1 MPDGFAAPLGSRKRP
16 RSRPLNSLSMDTLQ
30 LAAAAQ
36 FFQQQLAGQ
45 SIHKISAAAGGLHLH
60 TGKQTLACMVQRT
73 PLGLW
78 LAPESA
84 APEEQQGH
92 WSNLLQQRLKGFRIE
107 RIAVPWADR
116 IVRLDF
122 SRIHISKRVDQLSLI
137 AECFGGRGNL
147 ALLDA
152 QEQIRWA
159 WRWDSLD
166 GPAVPRFL
174 PGIVYHPP
182 ESARPFEES
191 RSDPTI
197 WLQCMAPR
205 YRPGSP
211 ATQAFIQEQW
221 AARSA
226 TSSWWQAKTEA
237 GQNLLYPLRLPDGP
251 PMQAL
256 SPDVALQLP
265 ASPLTQ
271 APSPAEHALAIEK
284 NRLHQRIQKMRHDL
298 QQWEAPEYYRILA
311 FALFAVPDAIARVA
325 SIQATDHTHGDG
337 RILEIAVTPGKS
349 LHQQAQKYMQKAL
362 RSQRAVQKIQQRL
375 QDSEKLLDELLS
387 RGQEA
392 LLLTQR
398 LPQTQNAPVRHKDQ
412 ERSARGLA
420 EPFHHTM
427 IAGFDIFWGNNAREN
442 DRLTFRFAKDWDI
455 WFHVQDLGGS
465 HVILRR
471 ENASTLVPEQVIA
484 AAARLALQHSQSR
497 AFSAEVDWTEVRHV
511 QRKPGAGPG
520 QVIYR
525 HFQTIRVRRD
535 AHDDL

>member
-1 MPDGFAAPLGSRKRP
+1 
-16 RSRPLNSLSMDTLQ
+16 MDTLQ

-45 SIHKISAAAGGLHLH
+45 SLHKISAAAGGIHLH
-60 TGKQTLACMVQRT
+60 AGKQTLACMVQRA

-84 APEEQQGH
+84 TTEEQGH
-92 WSNLLQQRLKGFRIE
+92 WSNPLQQRLKGFRIE
-107 RIAVPWADR
+107 RIVVPWADR

-122 SRIHISKRVDQLSLI
+122 SRMHISKRVDQLSLI

-182 ESARPFEES
+182 ESARLFEES

-205 YRPGSP
+205 YRPGSST
-211 ATQAFIQEQW
+211 AQAFIQEQW
-221 AARSA
+221 ALRSA
-226 TSSWWQAKTEA
+226 SSSWWQAKTEA

-251 PMQAL
+251 PMQAMA
-256 SPDVALQLP
+256 PDIALQLP
-265 ASPLTQ
+265 ASTFAQTPT
-271 APSPAEHALAIEK
+271 PAEHALTTEK
-284 NRLHQRIQKMRHDL
+284 NRLQQRIQKMRHDL
-298 QQWEAPEYYRILA
+298 QQWEAPEYYRTLA
-311 FALFAVPDAIARVA
+311 FALFAAPDSIARAA

-337 RILEIAVTPGKS
+337 RMLEIAVTPGKS

-375 QDSEKLLDELLS
+375 QDSEKLLNELLS
-387 RGQEA
+387 KGQDA
-392 LLLTQR
+392 LPLTQR
-398 LPQTQNAPVRHKDQ
+398 PPQTQNAPARHKGQ
-412 ERSARGLA
+412 ELTTRGLA
-420 EPFHHTM
+420 APFLHHTI

-442 DRLTFRFAKDWDI
+442 DRLTFRFAKGWDI

-497 AFSAEVDWTEVRHV
+497 ALSAEVDWTEVRQV

-535 AHDDL
+535 AHDEV

>member
-1 MPDGFAAPLGSRKRP
+1 
-16 RSRPLNSLSMDTLQ
+16 MDTLQ

-45 SIHKISAAAGGLHLH
+45 SIHKISSAAGGLHLH
-60 TGKQTLACMVQRT
+60 TGKQTLVCMVQRT

-84 APEEQQGH
+84 TTEEQGHH
-92 WSNLLQQRLKGFRIE
+92 WSAPLQQQLKGFRIE

-116 IVRLDF
+116 IVRMDF
-122 SRIHISKRVDQLSLI
+122 SRMHISKRVDQLSLI

-166 GPAVPRFL
+166 GPTAPRFL

-182 ESARPFEES
+182 ESARLFEES
-191 RSDPTI
+191 RSDLSI

-205 YRPGSP
+205 YRPDGST
-211 ATQAFIQEQW
+211 AQAFMKEQW
-221 AARSA
+221 AERSA
-226 TSSWWQAKTEA
+226 SSSWWQAKTEA
-237 GQNLLYPLRLPDGP
+237 GQNLLYPLCLPDGP
-251 PMQAL
+251 PMQAKA
-256 SPDVALQLP
+256 PEIALQLP
-265 ASPLTQ
+265 ASTLTR
-271 APSPAEHALAIEK
+271 APSPAEHALATEK
-284 NRLHQRIQKMRHDL
+284 NRLQQRIQKMRHDL
-298 QQWEAPEYYRILA
+298 QQWEAPEYYRTLA
-311 FALFAVPDAIARVA
+311 FALFAVPDSTARAA
-325 SIQATDHTHGDG
+325 SIQAIDHTHGDG
-337 RILEIAVTPGKS
+337 RLLEIAVTPGKS
-349 LHQQAQKYMQKAL
+349 LHQQAQKYMKKAL

-375 QDSEKLLDELLS
+375 QDSEKLLDELLPK
-387 RGQEA
+387 GQGA
-392 LLLTQR
+392 LPLAHR
-398 LPQTQNAPVRHKDQ
+398 LPQTQNAPVRHKCQ
-412 ERSARGLA
+412 ERTTRRLA

-442 DRLTFRFAKDWDI
+442 DRLTFRFAKSWDI

-471 ENASTLVPEQVIA
+471 ENASTLVPEPVIA

-497 AFSAEVDWTEVRHV
+497 ALSAEVDWTEVRHV

-535 AHDDL
+535 AHDEG

>member
-1 MPDGFAAPLGSRKRP
+1 
-16 RSRPLNSLSMDTLQ
+16 MDTLQ

-36 FFQQQLAGQ
+36 LFQHQLAGQ
-45 SIHKISAAAGGLHLH
+45 NIHKISAAAGGIHLH
-60 TGKQTLACMVQRT
+60 TGKQTLACMVQRA

-84 APEEQQGH
+84 TTEEQGH
-92 WSNLLQQRLKGFRIE
+92 WSNSLQQRLKGFRIE

-122 SRIHISKRVDQLSLI
+122 SRMHISKRVDQLSLI

-191 RSDPTI
+191 QSDLTI

-205 YRPGSP
+205 YRPDSP

-251 PMQAL
+251 PMQAMA
-256 SPDVALQLP
+256 PDIALQLP
-265 ASPLTQ
+265 ASPLAQT
-271 APSPAEHALAIEK
+271 PTPAEHALTTEK
-284 NRLHQRIQKMRHDL
+284 KRLHQRIQKMHHDL
-298 QQWEAPEYYRILA
+298 QQWEAPEYYRTLA
-311 FALFAVPDAIARVA
+311 FALFAVPDSIARAA
-325 SIQATDHTHGDG
+325 SIQAADHTHGDG
-337 RILEIAVTPGKS
+337 RMLEIAVTPGKS

-387 RGQEA
+387 KGQEA
-392 LLLTQR
+392 LPLTQR
-398 LPQTQNAPVRHKDQ
+398 LPQTQNAPVRHKGQ
-412 ERSARGLA
+412 EPTTRGLA
-420 EPFHHTM
+420 APFHHTI

-442 DRLTFRFAKDWDI
+442 DRLTFRFAKGWDI

-471 ENASTLVPEQVIA
+471 ENASALVPEQVIA

-497 AFSAEVDWTEVRHV
+497 ALSAEVDWTEVRQV

-525 HFQTIRVRRD
+525 HFQTIRIRRD
-535 AHDDL
+535 AHDEV